1 MLDWFETPNEFGVVT
16 EYAQGELFEILE
28 EDKKMS
34 EEQIRQIA
42 IQLGQALYY
51 LHKNRIIHR
60 DMKPQNILIGGD
72 GVMKLCDFGFARAM
86 SSSTVVLTS
95 IKGTPLYM
103 APELVQER
111 PYNHSV
117 DLWSFGIILYELFCG
132 KPPFFTNQLCSLIK
146 LIVKKHVNYP
156 PEMSKNFR
164 HFLEGLLIK
173 EPEKRMKWSDILDHP
188 FLRKTNLDI
197 NKEKIMLIKYGEWMV
212 KLANW
217 NPDFKEFKSD
227 KENNELMH
235 NNSFVSISNNSELNS
250 VTFHDLLVN
259 AKNDYHKIEKD
270 KLNYIKKLL
279 NILSSKVKRGCPPD
293 ISKDN
298 LLDVLYIL
306 DNIREK
312 KDSFS
317 FLKKFSRKY
326 TRFLK
331 KIYIGLSKG
340 NFKGTS
346 ILFKFL
352 RNAVF
357 FCDKNTFEE
366 ILLLIIKKL
375 KSTKS
380 LSEKSFISLLWILV
394 EILDFYYKDL
404 SLISKLTIII
414 KKSEIWK
421 LAFSNN
427 FFKTEYLENEKTIE
441 VIAMIFSPNIKEIIP
456 FPILKEKNISNLGTT
471 LNESNLQTLI
481 EFEEYIHFQV
491 FSCLERKNWLSFV
504 DISNIFYLKIILRYL
519 RFSEECILQFISKQ
533 KLAKELLH
541 TAESIAH
548 KSEELQELFLLIYI
562 EINKSKLKFIK
573 ISKNDILEIFSNKEH
588 PYLQFLLLNY
598 TTSMMSDS
606 NFLSQF
612 FNSKKKFSKFL
623 KKFFDFTK
631 KYMEES
637 LQKNWGDLYK
647 DELKNS
653 GFIKIGFMD
662 PVIKFLR
669 YFLLQA
675 RKSKDLLIE
684 FIMELTN
691 KNIHN
696 LLFNLFEKLDTNYLI
711 SMKGLILITN
721 LVVELLTVTKE
732 HLLFV
737 EILTKEKILKCLL
750 LFISE
755 SKSKA
760 SLEWPLKLGG
770 NGVFDAGIKSS
781 VLRIIEIILSTL
793 LKNKKPKLYK
803 PLINQIKTFP
813 RLISQ
818 VLKIY
823 GSNLKDLKKSTK
835 SEKNKKTAIKM
846 TFIVLLMKIK
856 DLEKGIVQEFCKNKG
871 IEFILKNG
879 GLESSPEN
887 PNNQIPLQNHLSI
900 LTQITYNS
908 ISNYPLIHKLNF
920 YKDLKKLMICPI
932 PVIREKCCRLLGQM
946 CKQSDF
952 FYIYIKKNKIVENL
966 FFLCKD
972 DYNLVRKAACLAL
985 GNAAFYNDTL
995 YDQFE
1000 KGVPIIAKLF
1010 KDKDDKIR
1018 TNAVGTINNF
1028 TRNSNRLYKSIIN
1041 NKIPQY
1047 LYKLWKSDPALVF

>member
-28 EDKKMS
+28 EDKKMN

-42 IQLGQALYY
+42 IQLGQALHY

-146 LIVKKHVNYP
+146 LIVKKSVKYP
-156 PEMSKNFR
+156 SEMSKNFR
-164 HFLEGLLIK
+164 GFLEGLLVK
-173 EPEKRMKWSDILDHP
+173 EPEKRMKWGDILDHP
-188 FLRKTNLDI
+188 FLRKTNLDV
-197 NKEKIMLIKYGEWMV
+197 NKEKVMLVRYGEWMR
-212 KLANW
+212 KLASW
-217 NPDFKEFKSD
+217 NPDFKEFKSE
-227 KENNELMH
+227 KENELMH
-235 NNSFVSISNNSELNS
+235 NNSFVSISNNSELNLVS
-250 VTFHDLLVN
+250 FHDLLVN
-259 AKNDYHKIEKD
+259 AKNDYHKVEKD
-270 KLNYIKKLL
+270 KLNYIKKMLS
-279 NILSSKVKRGCPPD
+279 NLSSKVKRGCPPD

-298 LLDVLYIL
+298 LLDVLFIL

-312 KDSFS
+312 KDGFS

-331 KIYIGLSKG
+331 KIYIGLCKG
-340 NFKGTS
+340 NFKGIS

-352 RNAVF
+352 RNAIF
-357 FCDKNTFEE
+357 FCDKNSFEE
-366 ILLLIIKKL
+366 ILVLVIKKL
-375 KSTKS
+375 KSIKS

-404 SLISKLTIII
+404 SLISKFTLII
-414 KKSEIWK
+414 KKTEIWK
-421 LAFSNN
+421 FAFSNN
-427 FFKTEYLENEKTIE
+427 FFKTEFLENEKTIE
-441 VIAMIFSPNIKEIIP
+441 VIAMIFSPKIFEIIP
-456 FPILKEKNISNLGTT
+456 FPILKEKNISNLGTNLKET
-471 LNESNLQTLI
+471 HLQTLI

-533 KLAKELLH
+533 KLSKELQH

-548 KSEELQELFLLIYI
+548 KSEELQELFLLIYT
-562 EINKSKLKFIK
+562 EINKTKLKFIS
-573 ISKNDILEIFSNKEH
+573 ISKNDILEIFSKKEH

-598 TTSMMSDS
+598 TTSMMSDP

-631 KYMEES
+631 IYMEES
-637 LQKNWGDLYK
+637 IGKNWETLYK

-691 KNIHN
+691 KNLHN
-696 LLFNLFEKLDTNYLI
+696 LLFNLFEKLDKNYLI

-755 SKSKA
+755 SKLQA

-813 RLISQ
+813 RLIKK

-823 GSNLKDLKKSTK
+823 QSNLKDLKKSTK
-835 SEKNKKTAIKM
+835 TDKNKKTAIRM

-856 DLEKGIVQEFCKNKG
+856 DLEKSIVQQFCKNKG
-871 IEFILKNG
+871 PDFILQNG
-879 GLESSPEN
+879 GLDLSPEN
-887 PNNQIPLQNHLSI
+887 PSNQIPLQNHLSI

-908 ISNYPLIHKLNF
+908 TQNYPLIHNLHL
-920 YKDLKKLMICPI
+920 YKPLKKLMISSTPT
-932 PVIREKCCRLLGQM
+932 IREKCCRLLGQM
-946 CKQSDF
+946 CKQSPY
-952 FYIYIKKNKIVENL
+952 FYQHIKKHKIVENL
-966 FFLCKD
+966 LFLCKD
-972 DYNLVRKAACLAL
+972 EYSVVRKAACLAL
-985 GNAAFYNDTL
+985 GNAAFYNDGL
-995 YDQFE
+995 YEQFE
-1000 KGVPIIAKLF
+1000 KGVPVIAKLF
-1010 KDKDDKIR
+1010 RDKDDKIR

-1028 TRNSNRLYKSIIN
+1028 TRNSKRLYKSVIAC
-1041 NKIPQY
+1041 KVPAL
-1047 LYKLWKSDPALVF
+1047 LYKLWKNDPALVF